1 MFNEYFL
8 YVKTHK
14 QNKLMAKDKLEIY
27 IFQIN
32 MATEANTLNIQKAF
46 VKYRAPKKDGKCEQI
61 QQDETNG

>member
-1 MFNEYFL
+1 MFNENFL

-14 QNKLMAKDKLEIY
+14 QNKLMAKDKLETY
-27 IFQIN
+27 IFNIN